1 MLLLKNLIIVK
12 KKDATL
18 TLRWQKPH
26 TLLVCGFYLICTRFR
41 MPPLTIF
48 TAPVIPDIENNEL
61 RQQLQQVIDLK
72 TKPLGA
78 LGRLEALALQ
88 LGMIQET
95 TTPQIHQ
102 PQIRVF
108 AADHG
113 LTKHG
118 TSAFPSAV
126 TAQMVYNFLQG
137 GAAINVLARQHNIE
151 LKVVDAGVDADFS
164 NSPFK
169 DHPQLLDHKVRHGS
183 RDALTEPA
191 MTEAECL
198 AALEGGINVVKNMAG
213 NLLIVGEMGIGNTS
227 AASLLLARLGDL
239 SIADCIGRGTGLDD
253 AGLQHKAS
261 ILTQV
266 LEHHSEAQAPLEV
279 LATLGGLEIA
289 MMAGALMQAAS
300 ERRILLID
308 GFIASSALL
317 VAERLAPGVAQFAI
331 FAHHSVEPGHTH
343 LLKLLDAE
351 PLLNM
356 GMRLGEGSGAALAF
370 PLLQSACA
378 IINEMASFSDAG
390 ISEQSK

>member
-1 MLLLKNLIIVK
+1 M
-12 KKDATL
+12 
-18 TLRWQKPH
+18 
-26 TLLVCGFYLICTRFR
+26 VCLNTFIA
-41 MPPLTIF
+41 PTI
-48 TAPVIPDIENNEL
+48 ANIENNEL
-61 RQQLQQVIDLK
+61 YQQLQQIVDQK

-78 LGRLEALALQ
+78 LGRLETLAVH
-88 LGMIQET
+88 LGMIQGT
-95 TTPQIHQ
+95 TTPQITQ

-118 TSAFPSAV
+118 TSAYPSAV

-137 GAAINVLARQHNIE
+137 GAAINVLARQHHME
-151 LKVVDAGVDADFS
+151 LKVVDAGVNADFA

-169 DHPQLLDHKVRHGS
+169 DHAQLLDYKVRHGS
-183 RDALTEPA
+183 RDALSEPA
-191 MTEAECL
+191 MTAEECL
-198 AALEGGINVVKNMAG
+198 AALENGMKVVENSVG
-213 NLLIVGEMGIGNTS
+213 NLLVVGEMGIGNTS
-227 AASLLLARLGDL
+227 AASLLLARLGD
-239 SIADCIGRGTGLDD
+239 IPINACIGRGTGLDD
-253 AGLQHKAS
+253 AGLKHKAS

-266 LEHHSEAQAPLEV
+266 LARHSEAQTPFDI
-279 LATLGGLEIA
+279 LAALGGLEIA

-317 VAERLAPGVAQFAI
+317 VAERLAPGVAQYAV

-343 LLKLLDAE
+343 LLKLLNAE

-356 GMRLGEGSGAALAF
+356 GMRLGEGSGAALAY

-378 IINEMASFSDAG
+378 IINEMASFNDAG
-390 ISEQSK
+390 ISGQNS

>member
-1 MLLLKNLIIVK
+1 MNTFI
-12 KKDATL
+12 A
-18 TLRWQKPH
+18 P
-26 TLLVCGFYLICTRFR
+26 
-41 MPPLTIF
+41 TI
-48 TAPVIPDIENNEL
+48 ANIENNEL
-61 RQQLQQVIDLK
+61 YQQLQQIVDQK

-78 LGRLEALALQ
+78 LGRLETLAVQ
-88 LGMIQET
+88 LGLIQDT
-95 TTPQIHQ
+95 TTPQITQ

-118 TSAFPSAV
+118 TSAYPSAV

-137 GAAINVLARQHNIE
+137 GAAINVLARQHDIE
-151 LKVVDAGVDADFS
+151 LKVVDAGVDADFA

-169 DHPQLLDHKVRHGS
+169 DHAQLLDYKVRHGS

-191 MTEAECL
+191 MTAEECL
-198 AALEGGINVVKNMAG
+198 AALENGMDVVKNMAG

-227 AASLLLARLGDL
+227 AASLLLAKLGD
-239 SIADCIGRGTGLDD
+239 IPINACIGRGTGLGD
-253 AGLQHKAS
+253 AGLKHKAS

-266 LEHHSEAQAPLEV
+266 LARHSEAQTPFDI
-279 LATLGGLEIA
+279 LAALGGLEIA

-317 VAERLAPGVAQFAI
+317 AAERLAPGVAQYAV

-343 LLKLLDAE
+343 LLKLLNAE

-356 GMRLGEGSGAALAF
+356 GMRLGEGSGAALAY

-378 IINEMASFSDAG
+378 IINEMASFNDAG
-390 ISEQSK
+390 ISGQNS

>member
-1 MLLLKNLIIVK
+1 M
-12 KKDATL
+12 T
-18 TLRWQKPH
+18 T
-26 TLLVCGFYLICTRFR
+26 
-41 MPPLTIF
+41 F
-48 TAPVIPDIENNEL
+48 TAPAIANTENNNL
-61 RQQLQQVIDLK
+61 RHQLQQIIDLR

-78 LGRLEALALQ
+78 LGRLETLALQ
-88 LGMIQET
+88 LGMIQGT
-95 TTPQIHQ
+95 LTPQIDQ

-118 TSAFPSAV
+118 TSAYPSAV

-151 LKVVDAGVDADFS
+151 LKVVDAGVDADFA

-169 DHPQLLDHKVRHGS
+169 DHPQLLDYKVRHGS

-198 AALEGGINVVKNMAG
+198 AALKNGMKVVENLTG

-227 AASLLLARLGDL
+227 AASLLLARLGDVP
-239 SIADCIGRGTGLDD
+239 IADCIGRGTGLDD
-253 AGLQHKAS
+253 AGLQHKTD

-266 LEHHSEAQAPLEV
+266 LQRHSEAQSPLDV
-279 LATLGGLEIA
+279 LAALGGLEIA
-289 MMAGALMQAAS
+289 MMAGALIQAAS

-317 VAERLAPGVAQFAI
+317 VAERLSPGVAQYAI
-331 FAHHSVEPGHTH
+331 FAHHSVEPGHAH
-343 LLKLLDAE
+343 LLKLLNAE
-351 PLLNM
+351 PLLDM
-356 GMRLGEGSGAALAF
+356 GMRLGEGSGAALAY

-390 ISEQSK
+390 ISEQNS

>member
-1 MLLLKNLIIVK
+1 M
-12 KKDATL
+12 T
-18 TLRWQKPH
+18 T
-26 TLLVCGFYLICTRFR
+26 
-41 MPPLTIF
+41 F
-48 TAPVIPDIENNEL
+48 TAPTIANIENNDL
-61 RQQLQQVIDLK
+61 RQQLQQIIDLK

-78 LGRLEALALQ
+78 LGRLETLALQ
-88 LGMIQET
+88 LGMIQGT
-95 TTPQIHQ
+95 LTPNITQ

-118 TSAFPSAV
+118 TSAYPSAV

-151 LKVVDAGVDADFS
+151 LRVVDTGVDADFAS
-164 NSPFK
+164 SPFK
-169 DHPQLLDHKVRHGS
+169 DHPQLLDYKVRHGS

-191 MTEAECL
+191 MTDQECL
-198 AALEGGINVVKNMAG
+198 AALENGMNVVKDMVG

-227 AASLLLARLGDL
+227 AASLLLARLGNVA
-239 SIADCIGRGTGLDD
+239 IADCIGRGTGLDD
-253 AGLQHKAS
+253 AGLQHKTD

-266 LEHHSEAQAPLEV
+266 LARHSEVQAPFDI
-279 LATLGGLEIA
+279 LAALGGLEIA
-289 MMAGALMQAAS
+289 MMAGALIQAAS

-317 VAERLAPGVAQFAI
+317 AAERLAPGVAQYAI
-331 FAHHSVEPGHTH
+331 FAHHSVEPGHAH
-343 LLKLLDAE
+343 LLKLLNAE

-356 GMRLGEGSGAALAF
+356 GMRLGEGSGAALAY

-378 IINEMASFSDAG
+378 IINEMASFSEAG
-390 ISEQSK
+390 ISEQNN

>member
-1 MLLLKNLIIVK
+1 M
-12 KKDATL
+12 
-18 TLRWQKPH
+18 
-26 TLLVCGFYLICTRFR
+26 
-41 MPPLTIF
+41 TIF
-48 TAPVIPDIENNEL
+48 TAPVIPNIENNEL
-61 RQQLQQVIDLK
+61 RQQLQQIIDLK

-78 LGRLEALALQ
+78 LGCLEELALQ
-88 LGMIQET
+88 LGMIQGT
-95 TTPQIHQ
+95 TSPHINQ

-151 LKVVDAGVDADFS
+151 LKVVDAGVDANFD

-169 DHPQLLDHKVRHGS
+169 DHPQLLDYKVRYGS

-191 MTEAECL
+191 MTEQECL
-198 AALEGGINVVKNMAG
+198 AALENGMNVVKGMVG

-227 AASLLLARLGDL
+227 AASLLLAKLGDL

-253 AGLQHKAS
+253 AGLAHKQH

-266 LEHHSEAQAPLEV
+266 LEHHSAAQSPLEV
-279 LATLGGLEIA
+279 LASLGGLEIA
-289 MMAGALMQAAS
+289 MMAGALIQAAS

-317 VAERLAPGVAQFAI
+317 VAERLAPGVAQYAI
-331 FAHHSVEPGHTH
+331 FAHHSVEPGHAH
-343 LLKLLDAE
+343 LLKLLNAE
-351 PLLNM
+351 PLLDM
-356 GMRLGEGSGAALAF
+356 GIRLGEGSGAALAY

-378 IINEMASFSDAG
+378 IINKMASFSDAG

>member
-1 MLLLKNLIIVK
+1 MNTFI
-12 KKDATL
+12 A
-18 TLRWQKPH
+18 P
-26 TLLVCGFYLICTRFR
+26 
-41 MPPLTIF
+41 TI
-48 TAPVIPDIENNEL
+48 ANIENNEL
-61 RQQLQQVIDLK
+61 RQQLQQIVDQK

-78 LGRLEALALQ
+78 LGRLETLAVQ
-88 LGMIQET
+88 LGLIQGT
-95 TTPQIHQ
+95 TTPQITQ

-118 TSAFPSAV
+118 TSAYPSAV

-137 GAAINVLARQHNIE
+137 GAAINVLARQHDIE
-151 LKVVDAGVDADFS
+151 LKVVDAGVDADFA

-169 DHPQLLDHKVRHGS
+169 DHAQLLDYKVRHGS
-183 RDALTEPA
+183 RDALSEPA
-191 MTEAECL
+191 MTAEECL
-198 AALEGGINVVKNMAG
+198 AALENGMKVVENSVG

-227 AASLLLARLGDL
+227 AASLLLARLGDIPL
-239 SIADCIGRGTGLDD
+239 DECIGRGTGLDD
-253 AGLQHKAS
+253 AGLKHKAS

-266 LEHHSEAQAPLEV
+266 LARHSEAQTPFDI
-279 LATLGGLEIA
+279 LAALGGLEIA

-317 VAERLAPGVAQFAI
+317 AAERLAPGVAQYAV

-343 LLKLLDAE
+343 LLKLLNAE

-356 GMRLGEGSGAALAF
+356 GMRLGEGSGAALAY

-378 IINEMASFSDAG
+378 IINEMASFNDAG
-390 ISEQSK
+390 ISGQNS

>member
-1 MLLLKNLIIVK
+1 MNTFI
-12 KKDATL
+12 A
-18 TLRWQKPH
+18 P
-26 TLLVCGFYLICTRFR
+26 
-41 MPPLTIF
+41 TI
-48 TAPVIPDIENNEL
+48 ANIENNEL
-61 RQQLQQVIDLK
+61 RQQLQQIVDQK

-78 LGRLEALALQ
+78 LGRLETLAVH
-88 LGMIQET
+88 LGLIQDT
-95 TTPQIHQ
+95 TTPQITQ

-118 TSAFPSAV
+118 TSAYPSAV

-137 GAAINVLARQHNIE
+137 GAAINVLARQHHME
-151 LKVVDAGVDADFS
+151 LKVVDAGVDADFA

-169 DHPQLLDHKVRHGS
+169 DHAQLLDYKVRRGS
-183 RDALTEPA
+183 RDAFSEPA
-191 MTEAECL
+191 MTAEECL
-198 AALEGGINVVKNMAG
+198 AALENGMDVVKNMAG

-227 AASLLLARLGDL
+227 AASLLLAKLGD
-239 SIADCIGRGTGLDD
+239 IPIDACIGRGTGLDD
-253 AGLQHKAS
+253 AGLKHKAS

-266 LEHHSEAQAPLEV
+266 LARHSEAQAPFDI
-279 LATLGGLEIA
+279 LAALGGLEIA

-317 VAERLAPGVAQFAI
+317 AAERLAPGVAQYAV

-343 LLKLLDAE
+343 LLKLLNAE
-351 PLLNM
+351 SLLNM
-356 GMRLGEGSGAALAF
+356 GMRLGEGSGAALAY

-378 IINEMASFSDAG
+378 IINEMASFNDAG
-390 ISEQSK
+390 ISGQNS

>member
-1 MLLLKNLIIVK
+1 MI
-12 KKDATL
+12 AL
-18 TLRWQKPH
+18 T
-26 TLLVCGFYLICTRFR
+26 T
-41 MPPLTIF
+41 F
-48 TAPVIPDIENNEL
+48 TAPTIANIENNDL
-61 RQQLQQVIDLK
+61 RQQLQQIIDLK

-78 LGRLEALALQ
+78 LGRLETLALQ
-88 LGMIQET
+88 LGMIQGT
-95 TTPQIHQ
+95 LTPNITQ

-118 TSAFPSAV
+118 TSAFPSSV

-151 LKVVDAGVDADFS
+151 LRVVDAGVDADFAS
-164 NSPFK
+164 SPFK
-169 DHPQLLDHKVRHGS
+169 DHPQLLDYKVRHGS

-191 MTEAECL
+191 MTDQECL
-198 AALEGGINVVKNMAG
+198 AALENGMNVVKDMVG

-227 AASLLLARLGDL
+227 AASLLLARLGNVA
-239 SIADCIGRGTGLDD
+239 IADCIGRGTGLDD
-253 AGLQHKAS
+253 AGLQHKTD

-266 LEHHSEAQAPLEV
+266 LARHSEVQAPFDI
-279 LATLGGLEIA
+279 LAALGGLEIA
-289 MMAGALMQAAS
+289 MMAGALIQAAS

-317 VAERLAPGVAQFAI
+317 AAERLAPGVAQYAI
-331 FAHHSVEPGHTH
+331 FAHHSVEPGHAH
-343 LLKLLDAE
+343 LLKLLNAE

-356 GMRLGEGSGAALAF
+356 GMRLGEGSGAALAY

-390 ISEQSK
+390 ISEQNN

>member
-1 MLLLKNLIIVK
+1 MNAFI
-12 KKDATL
+12 A
-18 TLRWQKPH
+18 P
-26 TLLVCGFYLICTRFR
+26 
-41 MPPLTIF
+41 TI
-48 TAPVIPDIENNEL
+48 ANIENNEL
-61 RQQLQQVIDLK
+61 YQQLQQIVDQK

-78 LGRLEALALQ
+78 LGRLETLAVH
-88 LGMIQET
+88 LGMIQGT
-95 TTPQIHQ
+95 TTPQITQ

-118 TSAFPSAV
+118 TSAYPSAV

-137 GAAINVLARQHNIE
+137 GAAINVLARQHHME
-151 LKVVDAGVDADFS
+151 LKVVDAGVNADFA

-169 DHPQLLDHKVRHGS
+169 DHAQLLDYKVRHGS
-183 RDALTEPA
+183 RDALSEPA
-191 MTEAECL
+191 MTAEECL
-198 AALEGGINVVKNMAG
+198 AALENGMKVVENSVG
-213 NLLIVGEMGIGNTS
+213 NLLVVGEMGIGNTS
-227 AASLLLARLGDL
+227 AASLLLARLGD
-239 SIADCIGRGTGLDD
+239 IPINACIGRGTGLDD
-253 AGLQHKAS
+253 AGLKHKAS

-266 LEHHSEAQAPLEV
+266 LARHSEAQTPFDI
-279 LATLGGLEIA
+279 LAALGGLEIA

-317 VAERLAPGVAQFAI
+317 VAERLAPGVAQYAV

-343 LLKLLDAE
+343 LLKLLNAE

-356 GMRLGEGSGAALAF
+356 GMRLGEGSGAALAY

-378 IINEMASFSDAG
+378 IINEMASFNDAG
-390 ISEQSK
+390 ISGQNS

>member
-1 MLLLKNLIIVK
+1 M
-12 KKDATL
+12 T
-18 TLRWQKPH
+18 T
-26 TLLVCGFYLICTRFR
+26 
-41 MPPLTIF
+41 F
-48 TAPVIPDIENNEL
+48 TAPTIPNIENNEL
-61 RQQLQQVIDLK
+61 RQQLQQIIDQK

-78 LGRLEALALQ
+78 LGRIETLAVQ
-88 LGMIQET
+88 LGMIQGT
-95 TTPQIHQ
+95 TAPHINQ

-118 TSAFPSAV
+118 TSAYPSAV

-151 LKVVDAGVDADFS
+151 LKVVDAGVDADFA

-169 DHPQLLDHKVRHGS
+169 DHAQLLDYKVRHGS
-183 RDALTEPA
+183 GDALNEPA
-191 MTEAECL
+191 MSVAECL
-198 AALEGGINVVKNMAG
+198 AALENGMDVVKSMAG

-227 AASLLLARLGDL
+227 AASLLLARLGDTP
-239 SIADCIGRGTGLDD
+239 INDCIGRGTGLDD

-266 LEHHSEAQAPLEV
+266 LARHSEAQAPFDV
-279 LATLGGLEIA
+279 LAALGGLEIA
-289 MMAGALMQAAS
+289 MMAGALIQAAS

-317 VAERLAPGVAQFAI
+317 AAERLAPGVAQYAV
-331 FAHHSVEPGHTH
+331 FAHHSVEPGHAH
-343 LLKLLDAE
+343 LLKLLNAE

-356 GMRLGEGSGAALAF
+356 GMRLGEGSGAALAY

-378 IINEMASFSDAG
+378 IINEMASFNDAG
-390 ISEQSK
+390 ISGQNS

>member
-1 MLLLKNLIIVK
+1 MNTFI
-12 KKDATL
+12 A
-18 TLRWQKPH
+18 P
-26 TLLVCGFYLICTRFR
+26 
-41 MPPLTIF
+41 TI
-48 TAPVIPDIENNEL
+48 ANIENNEL
-61 RQQLQQVIDLK
+61 YQQLQQIVDQK

-78 LGRLEALALQ
+78 LGRLETLAVQ
-88 LGMIQET
+88 LGLIQGT
-95 TTPQIHQ
+95 TTPHIEQ

-118 TSAFPSAV
+118 TSAYPSAV

-137 GAAINVLARQHNIE
+137 GAAINVLARQHDIE
-151 LKVVDAGVDADFS
+151 LKVVDAGVDADFA

-169 DHPQLLDHKVRHGS
+169 DHAQLLDYKVRHRS
-183 RDALTEPA
+183 RDALSEPA
-191 MTEAECL
+191 MTAEECL
-198 AALEGGINVVKNMAG
+198 AALENGMDVVKNMAG

-227 AASLLLARLGDL
+227 AASLLLARLGDIPL
-239 SIADCIGRGTGLDD
+239 DECIGRGTGLDD
-253 AGLQHKAS
+253 AGLKHKAS

-266 LEHHSEAQAPLEV
+266 LARHSEAQTPFDI
-279 LATLGGLEIA
+279 LAALGGLEIA

-317 VAERLAPGVAQFAI
+317 VAERLAPGVTQYAV

-343 LLKLLDAE
+343 LLKLLNAE

-356 GMRLGEGSGAALAF
+356 GMRLGEGSGAALAY

-378 IINEMASFSDAG
+378 IINEMASFNDAG
-390 ISEQSK
+390 ISGQNS

>member
-1 MLLLKNLIIVK
+1 MNTFI
-12 KKDATL
+12 A
-18 TLRWQKPH
+18 P
-26 TLLVCGFYLICTRFR
+26 
-41 MPPLTIF
+41 TI
-48 TAPVIPDIENNEL
+48 ANIENNEL
-61 RQQLQQVIDLK
+61 RQQLQQIMDQK

-78 LGRLEALALQ
+78 LGRLETLAVH
-88 LGMIQET
+88 LGRIQGT
-95 TTPQIHQ
+95 TTPQITQ

-118 TSAFPSAV
+118 TSAYPSAV

-137 GAAINVLARQHNIE
+137 GAAINVLARQHDIE
-151 LKVVDAGVDADFS
+151 LKVVDAGVDADFA

-169 DHPQLLDHKVRHGS
+169 DHAQLLDYKVRHRS
-183 RDALTEPA
+183 RDALSEPA
-191 MTEAECL
+191 MTAEECL
-198 AALEGGINVVKNMAG
+198 AALENGMDVVKSMAG

-227 AASLLLARLGDL
+227 AASLLLARLGDIPL
-239 SIADCIGRGTGLDD
+239 DECIGRGTGLDD
-253 AGLQHKAS
+253 AGLKHKAS

-266 LEHHSEAQAPLEV
+266 LARHSEAQTPFDI
-279 LATLGGLEIA
+279 LAALGGLEIA

-317 VAERLAPGVAQFAI
+317 AAERLAPGVAQYAV

-343 LLKLLDAE
+343 LLKLLNAE

-356 GMRLGEGSGAALAF
+356 GMRLGEGSGAALAY

-378 IINEMASFSDAG
+378 IINEMASFNDAG
-390 ISEQSK
+390 ISGQNS

>member
-1 MLLLKNLIIVK
+1 MNTFI
-12 KKDATL
+12 A
-18 TLRWQKPH
+18 P
-26 TLLVCGFYLICTRFR
+26 
-41 MPPLTIF
+41 TI
-48 TAPVIPDIENNEL
+48 ANIENNEL
-61 RQQLQQVIDLK
+61 YQQLQQIVDQK

-78 LGRLEALALQ
+78 LGRLETLAVH
-88 LGMIQET
+88 LGMIQGT
-95 TTPQIHQ
+95 TTPQITQ

-118 TSAFPSAV
+118 TSAYPSAV

-137 GAAINVLARQHNIE
+137 GAAINVLARQHHME
-151 LKVVDAGVDADFS
+151 LKVVDAGVNADFA

-169 DHPQLLDHKVRHGS
+169 DHAQLLDYKVRHGS
-183 RDALTEPA
+183 RDALSEPA
-191 MTEAECL
+191 MTAEECL
-198 AALEGGINVVKNMAG
+198 AALENGMDVVKNMAG

-227 AASLLLARLGDL
+227 AASLLLAKLGD
-239 SIADCIGRGTGLDD
+239 IPINACIGRGTGLDD
-253 AGLQHKAS
+253 AGLKHKAS

-266 LEHHSEAQAPLEV
+266 LARHSEAQTPFDI
-279 LATLGGLEIA
+279 LAALGGLEIA

-317 VAERLAPGVAQFAI
+317 AAERLAPGVAQYAV

-343 LLKLLDAE
+343 LLKLLNAE

-356 GMRLGEGSGAALAF
+356 GMRLGEGSGAALAY

-378 IINEMASFSDAG
+378 IINEMASFNDAG
-390 ISEQSK
+390 ISGQNS

>member
-1 MLLLKNLIIVK
+1 MI
-12 KKDATL
+12 AL
-18 TLRWQKPH
+18 TA
-26 TLLVCGFYLICTRFR
+26 
-41 MPPLTIF
+41 F
-48 TAPVIPDIENNEL
+48 TAPTIANIENNEL
-61 RQQLQQVIDLK
+61 RQQLQQIIDLK

-78 LGRLEALALQ
+78 LGRLETLALQ
-88 LGMIQET
+88 LGMIQGT
-95 TTPQIHQ
+95 LTPHITQ

-118 TSAFPSAV
+118 TSAYPSAV

-151 LKVVDAGVDADFS
+151 LKVVDAGVDADFA

-169 DHPQLLDHKVRHGS
+169 DHPQLLDYKVRHGS

-198 AALEGGINVVKNMAG
+198 AALKNGMKVVENLTG

-227 AASLLLARLGDL
+227 AASLLLARLGDVP
-239 SIADCIGRGTGLDD
+239 IADCIGRGTGLDD
-253 AGLQHKAS
+253 AGLQHKTD

-266 LEHHSEAQAPLEV
+266 LVRHNEAHSPLDA
-279 LATLGGLEIA
+279 LAALGGIEIA
-289 MMAGALMQAAS
+289 MMAGALIQAAS

-317 VAERLAPGVAQFAI
+317 VAERLAPGVAQYAI
-331 FAHHSVEPGHTH
+331 FAHHSVEPGHAH
-343 LLKLLDAE
+343 LLKLLNAE

-356 GMRLGEGSGAALAF
+356 GMRLGEGSGAALAY

-390 ISEQSK
+390 ISEQNS

>member
-1 MLLLKNLIIVK
+1 MNTFI
-12 KKDATL
+12 A
-18 TLRWQKPH
+18 P
-26 TLLVCGFYLICTRFR
+26 
-41 MPPLTIF
+41 TI
-48 TAPVIPDIENNEL
+48 ANIENNEL
-61 RQQLQQVIDLK
+61 YQQLQQIVDQK

-78 LGRLEALALQ
+78 LGRLETLAVH
-88 LGMIQET
+88 LGMIQGT
-95 TTPQIHQ
+95 TTPQITQ

-118 TSAFPSAV
+118 TSAYPSAV
-126 TAQMVYNFLQG
+126 TAQMVVNFLQG
-137 GAAINVLARQHNIE
+137 GAAINVLARQHHME

-169 DHPQLLDHKVRHGS
+169 DHAQLLDYKVRHRS
-183 RDALTEPA
+183 RDALSEPA
-191 MTEAECL
+191 MTAEECL
-198 AALEGGINVVKNMAG
+198 AALENGMDVVKSMAG

-227 AASLLLARLGDL
+227 AASLLLARLGDIPL
-239 SIADCIGRGTGLDD
+239 DECIGRGTGLGD
-253 AGLQHKAS
+253 AGLKHKAS

-266 LEHHSEAQAPLEV
+266 LARHSEAQTPFDI
-279 LATLGGLEIA
+279 LAALGGLEIA

-317 VAERLAPGVAQFAI
+317 VAERLAPGVAQYAV

-343 LLKLLDAE
+343 LLKLLNAE
-351 PLLNM
+351 PLLDM
-356 GMRLGEGSGAALAF
+356 GMRLGEGSGAALAY

-378 IINEMASFSDAG
+378 IINEMASFNDAG
-390 ISEQSK
+390 ISGQNS

>member
-1 MLLLKNLIIVK
+1 MNTFI
-12 KKDATL
+12 A
-18 TLRWQKPH
+18 P
-26 TLLVCGFYLICTRFR
+26 
-41 MPPLTIF
+41 TI
-48 TAPVIPDIENNEL
+48 ANIENNEL
-61 RQQLQQVIDLK
+61 YQQLQQIVDQK

-78 LGRLEALALQ
+78 LGRLETLAVH
-88 LGMIQET
+88 LGMIQGT
-95 TTPQIHQ
+95 TTPQITQ

-118 TSAFPSAV
+118 ISAYPSAV
-126 TAQMVYNFLQG
+126 TAQMVVNFLQG
-137 GAAINVLARQHNIE
+137 GAAINVLARQHDIE
-151 LKVVDAGVDADFS
+151 LKVVDAGVDADFA

-169 DHPQLLDHKVRHGS
+169 DHAQLLDYKVRHGS
-183 RDALTEPA
+183 RDALREPA
-191 MTEAECL
+191 ITAEECL
-198 AALEGGINVVKNMAG
+198 AALENGMDVVKNMAG

-227 AASLLLARLGDL
+227 AASLLLAKLGD
-239 SIADCIGRGTGLDD
+239 IPINACIGRGTGLGD
-253 AGLQHKAS
+253 AGLKHKAS

-266 LEHHSEAQAPLEV
+266 LARHSEAQTPFDI
-279 LATLGGLEIA
+279 LAALGGLEIA

-317 VAERLAPGVAQFAI
+317 AAERLAPGVAQYAV

-343 LLKLLDAE
+343 LLKLLNAE

-356 GMRLGEGSGAALAF
+356 GMRLGEGSGAALAY

-378 IINEMASFSDAG
+378 IINEMASFNDAG
-390 ISEQSK
+390 ISGQNS

>member
-1 MLLLKNLIIVK
+1 M
-12 KKDATL
+12 
-18 TLRWQKPH
+18 
-26 TLLVCGFYLICTRFR
+26 
-41 MPPLTIF
+41 TIF
-48 TAPVIPDIENNEL
+48 TAPTIANIENDEL
-61 RQQLQQVIDLK
+61 RQQLQQIIDLK

-78 LGRLEALALQ
+78 LGRLETLAVQ
-88 LGMIQET
+88 LGMIQGT
-95 TTPQIHQ
+95 TTPHIEQ

-151 LKVVDAGVDADFS
+151 LKVVDAGVDADFA
-164 NSPFK
+164 P
-169 DHPQLLDHKVRHGS
+169 HPQLLDYKVRYGS

-191 MTEAECL
+191 MTAAECL
-198 AALEGGINVVKNMAG
+198 AALENGMKVVKNLAG

-227 AASLLLARLGDL
+227 AASLLLARLGDVPL
-239 SIADCIGRGTGLDD
+239 ADCIGRGTGLDD
-253 AGLQHKAS
+253 AGLEHKTD

-266 LEHHSEAQAPLEV
+266 LERHQQAQAPFDV
-279 LATLGGLEIA
+279 LAALGGLEIA
-289 MMAGALMQAAS
+289 MMAGALIQAAS

-317 VAERLAPGVAQFAI
+317 MAERLAPGVAQYAV
-331 FAHHSVEPGHTH
+331 FAHHSVEPGHAH
-343 LLKLLDAE
+343 LLKSLNAE

-356 GMRLGEGSGAALAF
+356 GMRLGEGSGAALAY

-390 ISEQSK
+390 ISEQNN

>member
-1 MLLLKNLIIVK
+1 M
-12 KKDATL
+12 
-18 TLRWQKPH
+18 
-26 TLLVCGFYLICTRFR
+26 VCLNTFIA
-41 MPPLTIF
+41 PTI
-48 TAPVIPDIENNEL
+48 ANIENNEL
-61 RQQLQQVIDLK
+61 RQQLQQIVDQK

-78 LGRLEALALQ
+78 LGRLETLAVH
-88 LGMIQET
+88 LGMIQGT
-95 TTPQIHQ
+95 TTPQITQ

-118 TSAFPSAV
+118 TSAYPSAV

-137 GAAINVLARQHNIE
+137 GAAINVLARQHHME
-151 LKVVDAGVDADFS
+151 LKVVDAGVDADFA

-169 DHPQLLDHKVRHGS
+169 DHAQLLDYKVRHGS
-183 RDALTEPA
+183 RDALSEPA
-191 MTEAECL
+191 MTAEECL
-198 AALEGGINVVKNMAG
+198 AALENGMDVVKNMAG

-227 AASLLLARLGDL
+227 AASLLLARLGDIPL
-239 SIADCIGRGTGLDD
+239 DECIGRGTGLDD
-253 AGLQHKAS
+253 AGLKHKAS

-266 LEHHSEAQAPLEV
+266 LARHSEAQTPFDI
-279 LATLGGLEIA
+279 LAALGGLEIA

-317 VAERLAPGVAQFAI
+317 AAERLAPGVAQYAV

-343 LLKLLDAE
+343 LLKLLNAE

-356 GMRLGEGSGAALAF
+356 GMRLGEGSGAALAY

-378 IINEMASFSDAG
+378 IINEMASFNDAG
-390 ISEQSK
+390 ISGQNS

>member
-1 MLLLKNLIIVK
+1 MNTFI
-12 KKDATL
+12 A
-18 TLRWQKPH
+18 P
-26 TLLVCGFYLICTRFR
+26 
-41 MPPLTIF
+41 TI
-48 TAPVIPDIENNEL
+48 ANIENNEL
-61 RQQLQQVIDLK
+61 YQQLQQIVDQK

-78 LGRLEALALQ
+78 LGRLETLAVQ
-88 LGMIQET
+88 LGLIQDT
-95 TTPQIHQ
+95 TTPQITQ

-118 TSAFPSAV
+118 TSAYPSAV

-137 GAAINVLARQHNIE
+137 GAAINVLARQHGIE
-151 LKVVDAGVDADFS
+151 LKVVDAGVDADFA

-169 DHPQLLDHKVRHGS
+169 DHAQLLDYKVRHRS
-183 RDALTEPA
+183 RDALSEPA
-191 MTEAECL
+191 MTAEECL
-198 AALEGGINVVKNMAG
+198 AALENGMDVVKNMAG

-227 AASLLLARLGDL
+227 AASLLLARLGDIPL
-239 SIADCIGRGTGLDD
+239 DECIGRGTGLDD
-253 AGLQHKAS
+253 AGLKHKAS

-266 LEHHSEAQAPLEV
+266 LARHSEAQTPFDI
-279 LATLGGLEIA
+279 LAALGGLEIA

-317 VAERLAPGVAQFAI
+317 VAERLAPGVAQYAV

-343 LLKLLDAE
+343 LLKLLNAE

-356 GMRLGEGSGAALAF
+356 GMRLGEGSGAALAY

-378 IINEMASFSDAG
+378 IINEMASFNDAG
-390 ISEQSK
+390 ISGQNS

>member
-1 MLLLKNLIIVK
+1 M
-12 KKDATL
+12 T
-18 TLRWQKPH
+18 T
-26 TLLVCGFYLICTRFR
+26 
-41 MPPLTIF
+41 F
-48 TAPVIPDIENNEL
+48 TAPTIANTENNEL
-61 RQQLQQVIDLK
+61 RQQLQQIIDSK

-78 LGRLEALALQ
+78 LGRLETLALQ
-88 LGMIQET
+88 LGMIQGT
-95 TTPQIHQ
+95 LTPHITQ

-118 TSAFPSAV
+118 TSAYPSAV

-137 GAAINVLARQHNIE
+137 GAAINVLARQHSIE
-151 LKVVDAGVDADFS
+151 LKVVDAGVDTDFA

-169 DHPQLLDHKVRHGS
+169 DHPQLLNYKVRHGS

-198 AALEGGINVVKNMAG
+198 AALKNGMKVAEDLAG

-227 AASLLLARLGDL
+227 AASLLLARLGDVP
-239 SIADCIGRGTGLDD
+239 IADCIGRGTGLDD
-253 AGLQHKAS
+253 AGLQHKTD

-266 LEHHSEAQAPLEV
+266 LARHNEAQSPLDA
-279 LATLGGLEIA
+279 LAALGGLEIA
-289 MMAGALMQAAS
+289 MMAGALIQAAS

-317 VAERLAPGVAQFAI
+317 VAERLAPDVAQYAI
-331 FAHHSVEPGHTH
+331 FAHHSVEPGHAH
-343 LLKLLDAE
+343 LLKLLNAE
-351 PLLNM
+351 PLLDM
-356 GMRLGEGSGAALAF
+356 GMRLGEGSGAALAY

-390 ISEQSK
+390 ISEQNK

>member
-1 MLLLKNLIIVK
+1 MNTFI
-12 KKDATL
+12 A
-18 TLRWQKPH
+18 P
-26 TLLVCGFYLICTRFR
+26 
-41 MPPLTIF
+41 TI
-48 TAPVIPDIENNEL
+48 ANIENNEL
-61 RQQLQQVIDLK
+61 YQQLQQIVDQK

-78 LGRLEALALQ
+78 LGRLETLAVQ
-88 LGMIQET
+88 LGLIQGT
-95 TTPQIHQ
+95 TTPHIEQ

-118 TSAFPSAV
+118 TSAYPSAV
-126 TAQMVYNFLQG
+126 TAQMVVNFLQG
-137 GAAINVLARQHNIE
+137 GAAINVLARQHDIE
-151 LKVVDAGVDADFS
+151 LKVVDAGVDADFA

-169 DHPQLLDHKVRHGS
+169 DHAQLLDYKVRHRS
-183 RDALTEPA
+183 RDALSEPA
-191 MTEAECL
+191 MTAEECL
-198 AALEGGINVVKNMAG
+198 AALENGMDVVKNMAG

-227 AASLLLARLGDL
+227 AASLLLARLGDIPL
-239 SIADCIGRGTGLDD
+239 DECIGRGTGLGD
-253 AGLQHKAS
+253 AGLKHKAS

-266 LEHHSEAQAPLEV
+266 LARHSEAQTPFDI
-279 LATLGGLEIA
+279 LAALGGLEIA

-317 VAERLAPGVAQFAI
+317 VAERLAPGVAQYAV

-343 LLKLLDAE
+343 LLKLLNAE

-356 GMRLGEGSGAALAF
+356 GMRLGEGSGAALAY

-378 IINEMASFSDAG
+378 IINEMASFNDAG
-390 ISEQSK
+390 ISGQNS

>member
-1 MLLLKNLIIVK
+1 M
-12 KKDATL
+12 T
-18 TLRWQKPH
+18 T
-26 TLLVCGFYLICTRFR
+26 
-41 MPPLTIF
+41 F
-48 TAPVIPDIENNEL
+48 TAPTIPNIENNEL
-61 RQQLQQVIDLK
+61 RQQLQQIIDQK

-78 LGRLEALALQ
+78 LGRLETLAVQ
-88 LGMIQET
+88 LGMIQGT
-95 TTPQIHQ
+95 TAPHINQ

-118 TSAFPSAV
+118 TSAYPSAV

-151 LKVVDAGVDADFS
+151 LKVVDAGVDADFA

-169 DHPQLLDHKVRHGS
+169 DHAQLLDYKVRHGS
-183 RDALTEPA
+183 GDALTEPA
-191 MTEAECL
+191 MSVAECL
-198 AALEGGINVVKNMAG
+198 AALENGMDVVKSMAG

-227 AASLLLARLGDL
+227 AASLLLARLGDTP
-239 SIADCIGRGTGLDD
+239 INDCIGRGTGLDD
-253 AGLQHKAS
+253 AGLQHKAT

-266 LEHHSEAQAPLEV
+266 LARHSEAQAQAPFDV
-279 LATLGGLEIA
+279 LAALGGLEIA
-289 MMAGALMQAAS
+289 MMAGALIQAAS

-317 VAERLAPGVAQFAI
+317 AAERLAPGVAQYAV
-331 FAHHSVEPGHTH
+331 FAHHSVEPGHAH
-343 LLKLLDAE
+343 LLKLLNAE

-356 GMRLGEGSGAALAF
+356 GMRLGEGSGAALAY

-378 IINEMASFSDAG
+378 IINEMASFNDAG
-390 ISEQSK
+390 ISGQNS

>member
-1 MLLLKNLIIVK
+1 M
-12 KKDATL
+12 T
-18 TLRWQKPH
+18 T
-26 TLLVCGFYLICTRFR
+26 
-41 MPPLTIF
+41 F
-48 TAPVIPDIENNEL
+48 TAPTIANTENNEL
-61 RQQLQQVIDLK
+61 RQQLQQIIDLK

-78 LGRLEALALQ
+78 LGRLEMLALQ
-88 LGMIQET
+88 LGMIQGT
-95 TTPQIHQ
+95 TTPHIEQ

-118 TSAFPSAV
+118 TSAYPSAV
-126 TAQMVYNFLQG
+126 TAQMVSNFLQG

-151 LKVVDAGVDADFS
+151 LKVVDAGVDADFA

-169 DHPQLLDHKVRHGS
+169 DHPQLLNYKVRHGS

-198 AALEGGINVVKNMAG
+198 AALKNGMKVAEDLAG

-227 AASLLLARLGDL
+227 AASLLLARLGDVP
-239 SIADCIGRGTGLDD
+239 IADCIGRGTGLDD
-253 AGLQHKAS
+253 AGLQHKTDV
-261 ILTQV
+261 LTQV
-266 LEHHSEAQAPLEV
+266 LARHNEAQSPLDA
-279 LATLGGLEIA
+279 LAALGGIEIA
-289 MMAGALMQAAS
+289 MMAGALIQAAS

-317 VAERLAPGVAQFAI
+317 VAERLTPGVAQYAI
-331 FAHHSVEPGHTH
+331 FAHHSVEPGHAH
-343 LLKLLDAE
+343 LLKLLNAE
-351 PLLNM
+351 SLLDM
-356 GMRLGEGSGAALAF
+356 GMRLGEGSGAALAY

-390 ISEQSK
+390 ISEQNS

>member
-1 MLLLKNLIIVK
+1 MTTFIAPTIVN
-12 KKDATL
+12 
-18 TLRWQKPH
+18 
-26 TLLVCGFYLICTRFR
+26 
-41 MPPLTIF
+41 
-48 TAPVIPDIENNEL
+48 IENNEL
-61 RQQLQQVIDLK
+61 RQQLQKIVDQK

-78 LGRLEALALQ
+78 LGRLETLAVQ
-88 LGMIQET
+88 LGLIQDT
-95 TTPQIHQ
+95 TTPQINQ

-118 TSAFPSAV
+118 TSAYPSAV

-137 GAAINVLARQHNIE
+137 GAAINVLARQHGIE
-151 LKVVDAGVDADFS
+151 LKVVDVGVDADFA

-169 DHPQLLDHKVRHGS
+169 DHAQLLDYKARHGS

-191 MTEAECL
+191 MTAAECL
-198 AALEGGINVVKNMAG
+198 AALENGMDVVKNMAG

-227 AASLLLARLGDL
+227 AASLLLARLGDIPL
-239 SIADCIGRGTGLDD
+239 DECIGRGTGLDD
-253 AGLQHKAS
+253 AGLKHKAS

-266 LEHHSEAQAPLEV
+266 LARHSEAQAPFDV
-279 LATLGGLEIA
+279 LAALGGLEIA
-289 MMAGALMQAAS
+289 MMAGALIQAAS

-317 VAERLAPGVAQFAI
+317 AAERLAPGVAQYSI
-331 FAHHSVEPGHTH
+331 FAHHSVEPGHAH
-343 LLKLLDAE
+343 LLKLLNAE

-356 GMRLGEGSGAALAF
+356 GMRLGEGSGAALAY

-378 IINEMASFSDAG
+378 IINGMASFNNAG
-390 ISEQSK
+390 ISGQNS